1 MRLQGV
7 EGILYKDRKK
17 RELARLVKI
26 EMMGYDCVY
35 GKTQTMAGF
44 VNG

>member
-26 EMMGYDCVY
+26 EMMGYDCARL
-35 GKTQTMAGF
+35 GSCLHEPT
-44 VNG
+44 